1 MTKRSLFVAALALL
15 ACLAAPAARAETLTL
30 QAGEQHTWQFDPA
43 ADIRYQVN
51 SLGQPSSGWL
61 EITFAADE
69 HGMSLQEFRRYSLE
83 SNGRLGRDSGK
94 VVSLRVGVDTG
105 SVSAG
110 VQRR

>member
-1 MTKRSLFVAALALL
+1 MTKRSLFIAALALL

-61 EITFAADE
+61 EITFAPDSQ
-69 HGMSLQEFRRYSLE
+69 GMSLQEVKRYSLN
-83 SNGRLGRDSGK
+83 SGGKLGYDSRN
-94 VVSLRVGVDTG
+94 VVRLRVGVDTG

-110 VQRR
+110 IQRR